1 MYYFT
6 IKLQLQIYT
15 ILTATWPLKAKPPGT
30 GSRLPP
36 IKWFDHTGSQCYLNH
51 LIKWNP
57 SQMFLISMAVFN
69 GCIALKMLVRSFQQL
84 TKILM
89 GFWSYANHNT
99 ANAMVGMY
107 LIIWQL
113 CEAAQQHLPLIKFH
127 QWDKY
132 WLSHSKSA
140 SSPSTT
146 TELTVNFRG
155 SYRGSF
161 QKSFLKEIPLFKLK
175 IIIISM
181 CLKRVM
187 GWHFNLIFPR
197 CKIPIFL

>member
-1 MYYFT
+1 MTF
-6 IKLQLQIYT
+6 KS
-15 ILTATWPLKAKPPGT
+15 KPPGT

-51 LIKWNP
+51 LIEWNLFTNV
-57 SQMFLISMAVFN
+57 SHFD
-69 GCIALKMLVRSFQQL
+69 GCIALKILVKSSQQL
-84 TKILM
+84 TQILM
-89 GFWSYANHNT
+89 FFFFWSYANHNT
-99 ANAMVGMY
+99 ANGMVGMY

-132 WLSHSKSA
+132 WLFHSKSA

-155 SYRGSF
+155 TYRGSF
-161 QKSFLKEIPLFKLK
+161 QKSFLKEIPLFTLK

-187 GWHFNLIFPR
+187 VWHFNLNFP
-197 CKIPIFL
+197 

>member
-1 MYYFT
+1 MKSFT
-6 IKLQLQIYT
+6 NV
-15 ILTATWPLKAKPPGT
+15 
-30 GSRLPP
+30 
-36 IKWFDHTGSQCYLNH
+36 FN
-51 LIKWNP
+51 
-57 SQMFLISMAVFN
+57 FN
-69 GCIALKMLVRSFQQL
+69 GCIALKMLVRSFQRL
-84 TKILM
+84 IKILM
-89 GFWSYANHNT
+89 GVLSYANHNT

-113 CEAAQQHLPLIKFH
+113 CEAGQEHQLLIKFY
-127 QWDKY
+127 QCDKY
-132 WLSHSKSA
+132 WPFHSKSA
-140 SSPSTT
+140 SSRSTT

-187 GWHFNLIFPR
+187 GWHFNVIFPR
-197 CKIPIFL
+197 SKIPIFL